1 MVKIVLST
9 GVLDVSENLALPITF
24 SVGDI
29 RDLSSRK
36 GTFSKTVTLAGTKN
50 NNELLGH
57 YYDVNIQAGT
67 FNLNTLT
74 KCQVIQN
81 GVPILDDALLQLVS
95 VSKVQ
100 TNNRFEDEVSYEV
113 LIKDSRAEFFTA
125 ITNANLT
132 DLDFSDLDHTFS
144 STDIVASFSNTVTD
158 GYKYVMPYVINND
171 YNANDFKPAIYAK
184 TYFDRIFAVAGFT
197 YTWDDIASARFDKLL
212 IPYNGD
218 TNDQDYADYK
228 VEATNTWTTSYVQ
241 PTGYNNTFEELIDSG
256 WSEVT
261 DAQNIFDPTVGEYST
276 PFSTNALAGENYS
289 YGLAIGGTITL
300 ENSSGVNALLRDVS
314 LVFRYNRYRVFAR
327 VQVGVNTNA
336 VIVYGSSQVVQ
347 YTASSPLPNGNTTIL
362 SFSDTLT
369 IPAVVNGVILG
380 ITASDIQ
387 ILEIGVEVQS
397 FEDINCTIPLAPIN
411 GGQNQTWR
419 TTTFPYTTLLPVN
432 VVLDLISINMVIL
445 PSNNIQVTGSTLNIN
460 QYVPN
465 EIKQSDFVKSIF
477 QMYNLYVEQDVDN
490 ANNLILRH
498 RDEYYDSGAEKDW
511 SKKLAKDKDQQLIF
525 LPDLSNKKLKLTYA
539 PDEDDFNTMYT
550 QATAET
556 YGQIEYTF
564 DYEYVKD
571 GARQALIFSPSP
583 VVLTSFGAYV
593 PAINGSA
600 PNTNIRILY
609 DGGVQS
615 CQPFDILDFGTTG
628 EFGLTSYPMLGHFD
642 NASTPSFD
650 INFGTNDFYFYEPL
664 SLTANN
670 LYNLYWRRTVNQ
682 INVGKMLIAYF
693 DLTEVDI
700 QALKLNDKI
709 YIDNSWWNINKI
721 QDYNGNQRQLTKVEL
736 ISIDTEI
743 DLAPFKIRGG
753 KPFGNNSVAEVLDK
767 LEARSTFNNNVI
779 VPGANALIFGKG
791 NVVTAGTKGIIIG
804 DGQTLSD
811 DGMVVSNLTVTGTIN
826 GETVVPYKKYVALIN
841 QSSTNIPTAIVLENT
856 FSEVPTFSRTSTGV
870 YKLELIDLFT
880 LDKTFIVTGSA
891 DVSAGTGDFATVIA
905 RRFDEDTITLYTYDN
920 FTSSDNMLVN
930 TSIEI
935 RVYE

>member
-24 SVGDI
+24 SIGDI

-57 YYDVNIQAGT
+57 YYDVNIEAGT

-81 GVPILDDALLQLVS
+81 GVPILDEALLQLVS
-95 VSKVQ
+95 VNKVQ
-100 TNNRFEDEVSYEV
+100 TNTRYEDEVSYTV
-113 LIKDSRAEFFTA
+113 LIKDTRAEFFTA
-125 ITNANLT
+125 ITNAKLT
-132 DLDFSDLDHTFS
+132 DLDFSDLDHVFS
-144 STDIVASFSNTVTD
+144 STNIAASFSNTVAD
-158 GYKYVMPYVINND
+158 GYKYVMPYINGND
-171 YNANDFKPAIYAK
+171 FNANDFKPGIYAK

-197 YTWDDIASARFDKLL
+197 YTWNELTSAHFDKLL

-218 TNDQDYADYK
+218 TNDQDYTDYR

-261 DAQNIFDPTVGEYST
+261 DTQNIFDPTTGEYST

-289 YGLAIGGTITL
+289 YGLTIGGSIIL

-380 ITASDIQ
+380 ISSSDIQ

-445 PSNNIQVTGSTLNIN
+445 PSNNIQVIGSTLNIN
-460 QYVPN
+460 QYVPS
-465 EIKQSDFVKSIF
+465 EIKQSDFIKSIL
-477 QMYNLYVEQDVDN
+477 QMYNLYIEQDVDN
-490 ANNLILRH
+490 PYNLILRH
-498 RDEYYDSGAEKDW
+498 RDEYYDSGVEKDW
-511 SKKLAKDKDQQLIF
+511 SRKLAKDKDQQLIF
-525 LPDLSNKKLKLTYA
+525 LPDLTNKKLKLTYA
-539 PDEDDFNTMYT
+539 PDTDEFNTMYE
-550 QATAET
+550 QATREI
-556 YGQIEYTF
+556 YGQLEYTF
-564 DYEYVKD
+564 DNEYVKD
-571 GARQALIFSPSP
+571 VDTQELIFSPTP
-583 VVLTSFGAYV
+583 VFPTSFGAYV
-593 PAINGSA
+593 PAIVGSA

-642 NASTPSFD
+642 NALTPSFD

-682 INVGKMLIAYF
+682 INVGKMLIAMF

-700 QALKLNDKI
+700 QSLKLNDKI

-743 DLAPFKIRGG
+743 DLAPFKIGLGR
-753 KPFGNNSVAEVLDK
+753 PFGDIMVGVGVDALIG
-767 LEARSTFNNNVI
+767 RGTFNNNVI
-779 VPGANALIFGKG
+779 LPGANAQVFGKG
-791 NVVTAGTKGIIIG
+791 NVVTAGTKGIIVG
-804 DGQTLSD
+804 DGQTLSS
-811 DGMVVSNLTVTGTIN
+811 DGMVVNNLTVTGTIN
-826 GETVVPYKKYVALIN
+826 GAVSLPYKKYVALLN
-841 QSSTNIPTAIVLENT
+841 QVGTNDPTAIVLENT
-856 FSEVPTFSRTSTGV
+856 FSEIPTFLRASTGV
-870 YKLELIDLFT
+870 YKLQLTDAFT

-891 DVSAGTGDFATVIA
+891 DVSGGSGDFATLIA

-920 FTSSDNMLVN
+920 FTSADALLVN

>member
-1 MVKIVLST
+1 MVKIVLPN

-24 SVGDI
+24 SIGDI

-36 GTFSKTVTLAGTKN
+36 GTFSKTITLAGTKN

-67 FNLNTLT
+67 FNINTLT

-81 GVPILDDALLQLVS
+81 GVPILDEALLQLVS
-95 VSKVQ
+95 VNKVQ
-100 TNNRFEDEVSYEV
+100 SNTRYEDEVSYEV

-132 DLDFSDLDHTFS
+132 DLDFSDLDHVFS
-144 STDIVASFSNTVTD
+144 STNIAGSFSNTVAD
-158 GYKYVMPYVINND
+158 GYKYVMPYIQSND

-197 YTWDDIASARFDKLL
+197 YTWNELTSAHFDKLL

-218 TNDQDYADYK
+218 KNDQDYEDYR

-261 DAQNIFDPTVGEYST
+261 DAQNIFDPTTGEYST
-276 PFSTNALAGENYS
+276 PFSTNAVAGENYS
-289 YGLAIGGTITL
+289 YNLAIGGTITL
-300 ENSSGVNALLRDVS
+300 ENTSGGNARLRTPGTFLD
-314 LVFRYNRYRVFAR
+314 FGYKKYRVYAR
-327 VQVGVNTNA
+327 VQVAGNTNA
-336 VIVYGSSQVVQ
+336 IIVYGSSVIVN
-347 YTASSPLPNGNTTIL
+347 YFTGSPLPNGNTTIL

-387 ILEIGVEVQS
+387 ILEIGVEIYPVYSYTDDTQLPY
-397 FEDINCTIPLAPIN
+397 NTL
-411 GGQNQTWR
+411 WY
-419 TTTFPYTTLLPVN
+419 TFSGTTLAPVN

-445 PSNNIQVTGSTLNIN
+445 PSNNVQVTGSTLNIN
-460 QYVPN
+460 QYVPK

-477 QMYNLYVEQDVDN
+477 QMYNLYVEQDVN
-490 ANNLILRH
+490 NPYNLILRH

-511 SKKLAKDKDQQLIF
+511 SRKLAKDKDQQLIF
-525 LPDLSNKKLKLTYA
+525 LPDLTNKKLKLTYA
-539 PDEDDFNTMYT
+539 PDTDDFNTMYT
-550 QATAET
+550 QATSEI
-556 YGQIEYTF
+556 YGQLEYTF
-564 DYEYVKD
+564 DNEYVKD
-571 GARQALIFSPSP
+571 VSTQELIFSPTP
-583 VVLTSFGAYV
+583 VFLTSFGAYV
-593 PAINGSA
+593 PAIIGAS

-609 DGGVQS
+609 DGGLQS

-628 EFGLTSYPMLGHFD
+628 EFGLTDYPMLGHFD
-642 NASTPSFD
+642 NALTPSFD
-650 INFGTNDFYFYEPL
+650 INFGTNDFYFYEPI

-682 INVGKMLIAYF
+682 INVGKMLIAMF
-693 DLTEVDI
+693 DLTELDI
-700 QALKLNDKI
+700 QSLKLNDKI

-743 DLAPFKIRGG
+743 DLAPFRTGLG
-753 KPFGNNSVAEVLDK
+753 RPFGDVMIGVGVDALVGKN
-767 LEARSTFNNNVI
+767 TFNNNVI
-779 VPGANALIFGKG
+779 LPGANAQVFGKG
-791 NVVTAGTKGIIIG
+791 NVVTAGTKGIIVG

-811 DGMVVSNLTVTGTIN
+811 SGMVINNLTVTGTIN
-826 GETVVPYKKYVALIN
+826 GDVVVPFKKYVALIN
-841 QSSTNIPTAIVLENT
+841 QSSTNAPTAIVLENT

-870 YKLELIDLFT
+870 YKLELIDSFT
-880 LDKTFIVTGSA
+880 LDKTFIVSGSA